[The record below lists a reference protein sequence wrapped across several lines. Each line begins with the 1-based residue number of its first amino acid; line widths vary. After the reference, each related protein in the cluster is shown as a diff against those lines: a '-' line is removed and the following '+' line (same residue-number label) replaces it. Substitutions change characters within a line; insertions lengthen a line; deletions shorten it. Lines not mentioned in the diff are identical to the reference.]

1 MLGGSG
7 RGASSRIVMFRFC
20 SGLILCLLAT
30 AGFAQDRT
38 HFNYILYCQGCHTA
52 DGVGAENAVP
62 RLKDQVGYFLQVEGG
77 REYLVQVP
85 GSATSALNDKDLTA
99 VLNWMVQ
106 EFAGESLSSNA
117 RPYTEKEVAMLR
129 KTPLKELVKHREA
142 LVLSIASELKK
153 VIK

>member
-1 MLGGSG
+1 M
-7 RGASSRIVMFRFC
+7 
-20 SGLILCLLAT
+20 
-30 AGFAQDRT
+30 
-38 HFNYILYCQGCHTA
+38 
-52 DGVGAENAVP
+52 P